1 MELKNIL
8 SVISGGMGIQIFA
21 DLKSIF
27 CGCMCESPKEEFD
40 KCVEKYLERKVYRI
54 NYDNKKKLLR
64 YRYSF

>member
-1 MELKNIL
+1 
-8 SVISGGMGIQIFA
+8 MGIQIFA

-40 KCVEKYLERKVYRI
+40 KCVAKYLERKVYRI